1 MISFPCVLLSPV
13 HIKDGSLWKKKKY
26 TEWNSGWALVISDS
40 NKTMSE
46 KGFFVAFYFFLF
58 FSELQLRGGKWEDNV
73 PPNAWLTVTGPGSV
87 STAEVVLFGEHCF
100 HFRRKK
106 KKKRKWVIPEGK
118 GLNACSS
125 STMKRLLLS
134 KGVALFWPF
143 WETLKYI
150 QNFNMHRK
158 QIGFFSCNV
167 LFADWLVKY
176 YCLEVLIILINPCFC

>member
-1 MISFPCVLLSPV
+1 MAFHFIEHDFFPMCLALPCAY
-13 HIKDGSLWKKKKY
+13 KGWKPLKKKKKY

-106 KKKRKWVIPEGK
+106 KKKKEMSNPRRKGTECLLKLHHEEIAIVKGCCIVLAFLRNLKIYPE
-118 GLNACSS
+118 
-125 STMKRLLLS
+125 
-134 KGVALFWPF
+134 F
-143 WETLKYI
+143 
-150 QNFNMHRK
+150 
-158 QIGFFSCNV
+158 
-167 LFADWLVKY
+167 
-176 YCLEVLIILINPCFC
+176 

>member
-58 FSELQLRGGKWEDNV
+58 LSELQLRGGKWEDNV

-87 STAEVVLFGEHCF
+87 SRAEVVLFGEHCF

-106 KKKRKWVIPEGK
+106 KKKEMSNPRRKGTECLLKLHHEEIAIVKGCCIVLAFLRNLKIYPE
-118 GLNACSS
+118 
-125 STMKRLLLS
+125 
-134 KGVALFWPF
+134 F
-143 WETLKYI
+143 
-150 QNFNMHRK
+150 
-158 QIGFFSCNV
+158 
-167 LFADWLVKY
+167 
-176 YCLEVLIILINPCFC
+176 